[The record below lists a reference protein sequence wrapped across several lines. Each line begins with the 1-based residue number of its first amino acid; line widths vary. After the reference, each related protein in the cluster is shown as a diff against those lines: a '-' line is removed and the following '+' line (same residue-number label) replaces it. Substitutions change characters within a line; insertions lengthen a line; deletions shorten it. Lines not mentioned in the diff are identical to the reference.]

1 MPSSK
6 KIMQKKMLKRC
17 RSWTILASFKKNAE
31 NDADFQNENMSP
43 QKMKKMIPSSKKK
56 AQKKMQK

>member
-1 MPSSK
+1 
-6 KIMQKKMLKRC
+6 MLKRC
-17 RSWTILASFKKNAE
+17 RSWTLFASFKKNAE